1 MEHGKSKNNL
11 LHHLSGPAW
20 GCRALA
26 GFPGRAAI
34 HSEGHMAV
42 YLVTG
47 KLGSGKTLA
56 SVGRIRDYLKRGS
69 RVATNLDIDIA
80 GFGNPDSRKWVYR
93 LPDHP
98 TRADLEILGR
108 GSEDVDESTY
118 GLIVLDECGTWLNSR
133 DWGDKGRQDLI
144 DWALHSRKLGWD
156 LILIVQDLSLIDKQ
170 IRTALVE
177 YHVMCKRLDR
187 LALPFLTPFFK
198 LFGIN
203 LRLPKSHVGFVKYGA
218 SPDAPISDRWFYL
231 GRDLYR
237 AYDTRQVY
245 RPPFP
250 VNGVP
255 IPHVGHSC
263 TLTAWHTTGRYKSKV
278 DSWYLR
284 ALTTI
289 LRWLDPFFGPIS
301 SSPSTR
307 AFTVTSTPWPL
318 YGSCASY
325 STKIP

>member
-1 MEHGKSKNNL
+1 
-11 LHHLSGPAW
+11 
-20 GCRALA
+20 
-26 GFPGRAAI
+26 
-34 HSEGHMAV
+34 MAV

-69 RVATNLDIDIA
+69 RVATNLDIEIA

-98 TRADLEILGR
+98 TRHDLELLGR
-108 GSEDVDESTY
+108 GSDSVDESTY

-133 DWGDKGRQDLI
+133 DWSDKGRQDLI

-156 LILIVQDLSLIDKQ
+156 LILIVQDLGLIDKQ

-198 LFGIN
+198 LFGVN

-245 RPPFP
+245 RPALPI
-250 VNGVP
+250 NGVP
-255 IPHVGHSC
+255 VPHVGHSC
-263 TLTAWHTTGRYKSKV
+263 TLTAWHTHGRYREKRRP
-278 DSWYLR
+278 LP
-284 ALTTI
+284 I
-289 LRWLDPFFGPIS
+289 LVLLLLAYWFQRISGLPILQGSPPATVPVGGGRSASYPF
-301 SSPSTR
+301 
-307 AFTVTSTPWPL
+307 PL
-318 YGSCASY
+318 YS
-325 STKIP
+325 